1 MPRPATSSP
10 ATSSPASLQ
19 PATTSSPATS
29 SPATE
34 PVVRVSGLRKTYGD
48 KVAVAD
54 VSFEVGRG
62 EILGIL
68 GQNGAGKTTTVEA
81 LAGLRTADAG
91 SVSVLGLDPQSD
103 PAPVRE
109 VLGVQLQESRL
120 PAKLRVREA
129 LRLYAS
135 FYTAPKDPEELI
147 TLLGLQDTRDT
158 AYENLS
164 GGQKQ
169 RLSIALALV
178 GNPQIAILDE
188 LTTGLDPQARRETWD
203 LIEAVRDSGVTILL
217 VTHFMDEAQRLCDR
231 VIVIDDGRVIAQGT
245 PSGLARQGRTG
256 VTFRLTLQEPLKD
269 VAMLRALPS
278 VTHLTSADATTTVS
292 AGQRQTDSGTQLE
305 VTGGATV
312 LPDVII
318 ALHSRGIVPAEVQT
332 ITPSL
337 EDAFVALVG
346 HPSEKVSS

>member
-1 MPRPATSSP
+1 MQTTHPNRMPTGAGSDSATD
-10 ATSSPASLQ
+10 
-19 PATTSSPATS
+19 
-29 SPATE
+29 
-34 PVVRVSGLRKTYGD
+34 PVVQVAGLRKAYGD
-48 KVAVAD
+48 KVAVRD
-54 VSFEVGRG
+54 VSFQVSPG

-68 GQNGAGKTTTVEA
+68 GPNGAGKTTTVEA

-91 SVSVLGLDPQSD
+91 TVSVLGLDPQRD

-120 PAKLRVREA
+120 PGKLRVVEA

-135 FYTAPKDPEELI
+135 FYTDPRDPEELI
-147 TLLGLQDTRDT
+147 DLLGLREKRDT
-158 AYENLS
+158 SYEALS

-178 GNPQIAILDE
+178 GNPQVAILDE

-217 VTHFMDEAQRLCDR
+217 VTHFMDEAERLCDR

-245 PSGLARQGRTG
+245 PAELAREGHTE
-256 VTFRLTLQEPLKD
+256 VTFRMQLPQPLD
-269 VAMLRALPS
+269 AALLCDLES
-278 VTHLTSADATTTVS
+278 VT
-292 AGQRQTDSGTQLE
+292 GMRERGRELE
-305 VTGGATV
+305 ITGGPTV

-318 ALHSRGIVPAEVQT
+318 ALHARGLVPETVQT
-332 ITPSL
+332 ITPTL

-346 HPSEKVSS
+346 HAPEEDPA

>member
-1 MPRPATSSP
+1 MTNTPTTRMPS
-10 ATSSPASLQ
+10 
-19 PATTSSPATS
+19 ATTSSPV
-29 SPATE
+29 TE
-34 PVVRVSGLRKTYGD
+34 TVVSVSGLRKTYGD
-48 KVAVAD
+48 KVAVDD

-62 EILGIL
+62 EIVGIL

-81 LAGLRTADAG
+81 LAGLRTADG
-91 SVSVLGLDPQSD
+91 GTVSVLGLDPQHD

-109 VLGVQLQESRL
+109 LLGVQLQESRL
-120 PAKLRVREA
+120 PAKQRVVEA

-135 FYTAPKDPEELI
+135 FYTDPRDPEELI
-147 TLLGLQDTRDT
+147 TLLGLQEKRDT

-178 GNPQIAILDE
+178 GNPQVAILDE

-217 VTHFMDEAQRLCDR
+217 VTHFMDEAERLCDR
-231 VIVIDDGRVIAQGT
+231 VIVIDGGRVIAQGT
-245 PSGLARQGRTG
+245 PGELARGDRTG
-256 VTFRLTLQEPLKD
+256 VTFRMRLPQPLD
-269 VAMLRALPS
+269 AALLADIES
-278 VTHLTSADATTTVS
+278 VTSMREVGLD
-292 AGQRQTDSGTQLE
+292 LE
-305 VTGGATV
+305 VTGGPTV

-318 ALHSRGIVPAEVQT
+318 ALHSCGLVPTEVQT
-332 ITPSL
+332 ISPSL

-346 HPSEKVSS
+346 RPPEENPS

>member
-1 MPRPATSSP
+1 MSTTPTASMPSVTD
-10 ATSSPASLQ
+10 
-19 PATTSSPATS
+19 S

-48 KVAVAD
+48 KVAVQD
-54 VSFEVGRG
+54 VSFEVRPG
-62 EILGIL
+62 EILGVL

-81 LAGLRTADAG
+81 VAGLRTAAAG
-91 SVSVLGLDPQSD
+91 TVSVLGLDPQRD

-120 PAKLRVREA
+120 PGKLRVEEA

-135 FYTAPKDPEELI
+135 FYADPRDPDELI
-147 TLLGLQDTRDT
+147 TLLGLQEKRHT
-158 AYENLS
+158 AYDKLS

-178 GNPQIAILDE
+178 GNPRVAILDE

-217 VTHFMDEAQRLCDR
+217 VTHFMDEAERLCDR
-231 VIVIDDGRVIAQGT
+231 VIIIDQGRIVAEGT
-245 PSGLARQGRTG
+245 PAELARQGRTG
-256 VTFRLTLQEPLKD
+256 VTFQVSLGDALED
-269 VAMLRALPS
+269 VEVLRRLPS
-278 VTHLTSADATTTVS
+278 VTSVTSTDATTTITP
-292 AGQRQTDSGTQLE
+292 AQRRTDSGTLLE
-305 VTGGATV
+305 ITGGPTV

-318 ALHSRGIVPAEVQT
+318 ALHSQGIVPDEVQT
-332 ITPSL
+332 ISPSL

-346 HPSEKVSS
+346 HPSEEDPT

>member
-1 MPRPATSSP
+1 MTTSTPAGMPTATSP
-10 ATSSPASLQ
+10 
-19 PATTSSPATS
+19 

-34 PVVRVSGLRKTYGD
+34 TVVEVRGLRKTYGA
-48 KVAVAD
+48 KVAVDD
-54 VSFEVGRG
+54 VSFTVGRG

-91 SVSVLGLDPQSD
+91 TVSVLGLDPQHD

-120 PAKLRVREA
+120 PAKLRVAEA

-135 FYTAPKDPEELI
+135 FYASPKDSDELI
-147 TLLGLQDTRDT
+147 ALLGLEDKRDT
-158 AYENLS
+158 AYEDLS

-178 GNPQIAILDE
+178 GNPQVAILDE

-231 VIVIDDGRVIAQGT
+231 VVIIDDGRIIAEGT
-245 PSGLARQGRTG
+245 PTELAGQGRSG
-256 VTFRLTLQEPLKD
+256 VTFRMQLPQPPQPLDATLLTD
-269 VAMLRALPS
+269 IPS
-278 VTHLTSADATTTVS
+278 VVS
-292 AGQRQTDSGTQLE
+292 TREVGTALE
-305 VTGGATV
+305 VTGGPTV

-318 ALHSRGIVPAEVQT
+318 ALHSRGIVPDEVQT
-332 ITPSL
+332 ISPSL

-346 HPSEKVSS
+346 HPSQEIPA

>member
-1 MPRPATSSP
+1 MTSTPTTRMPSATSS
-10 ATSSPASLQ
+10 SPV
-19 PATTSSPATS
+19 
-29 SPATE
+29 TE
-34 PVVRVSGLRKTYGD
+34 TVVSVSGLRKTYGD
-48 KVAVAD
+48 KVAVDD

-62 EILGIL
+62 EIVGIL

-81 LAGLRTADAG
+81 LAGLRTADG
-91 SVSVLGLDPQSD
+91 GTVSVLGLDPQHD

-109 VLGVQLQESRL
+109 LLGVQLQESRL
-120 PAKLRVREA
+120 PAKQRVVEA

-135 FYTAPKDPEELI
+135 FYADPRDPEELI
-147 TLLGLQDTRDT
+147 TLLGLQEKRDT

-178 GNPQIAILDE
+178 GNPQVAILDE

-217 VTHFMDEAQRLCDR
+217 VTHFMDEAERLCDR

-245 PSGLARQGRTG
+245 PGELARGDRTG
-256 VTFRLTLQEPLKD
+256 VTFRMRLPQPLD
-269 VAMLRALPS
+269 AALLADIES
-278 VTHLTSADATTTVS
+278 VTSMREVGLD
-292 AGQRQTDSGTQLE
+292 LE
-305 VTGGATV
+305 VTGGPTV

-318 ALHSRGIVPAEVQT
+318 ALHSCGLVPTEVQT
-332 ITPSL
+332 ISPSL

-346 HPSEKVSS
+346 RPPEENPS

>member
-1 MPRPATSSP
+1 MTTTPSTASMPTTTSSSP
-10 ATSSPASLQ
+10 APET
-19 PATTSSPATS
+19 
-29 SPATE
+29 
-34 PVVRVSGLRKTYGD
+34 VVPETVIRVEGLRKTYGD

-54 VSFEVGRG
+54 ISFEVARG

-68 GQNGAGKTTTVEA
+68 GPNGAGKTTTVEA

-91 SVSVLGLDPQSD
+91 SVSVLGLDPQRD

-109 VLGVQLQESRL
+109 ILGVQLQESRL
-120 PAKLRVREA
+120 PAKQRVVEA

-135 FYTAPKDPEELI
+135 FYADPRDPEELI
-147 TLLGLQDTRDT
+147 TLLGLEDKRDT

-217 VTHFMDEAQRLCDR
+217 VTHFMDEAERLCDR
-231 VIVIDDGRVIAQGT
+231 VIIIDDGRVVAQGT
-245 PSGLARQGRTG
+245 PAGLARAGHSG
-256 VTFRLTLQEPLKD
+256 VTFRMQLPQPLD
-269 VAMLRALPS
+269 AALLADLPS
-278 VTHLTSADATTTVS
+278 LTSMREIGRD
-292 AGQRQTDSGTQLE
+292 LE
-305 VTGGATV
+305 VSGGPTV

-318 ALHSRGIVPAEVQT
+318 ALHARGLVPDEVQT

-337 EDAFVALVG
+337 EDAFVDLVG
-346 HPSEKVSS
+346 RTPEEGTST

>member
-1 MPRPATSSP
+1 MNITPTTRMPSP
-10 ATSSPASLQ
+10 
-19 PATTSSPATS
+19 TTSSPS
-29 SPATE
+29 TE

-54 VSFEVGRG
+54 VSFEVRPG

-81 LAGLRTADAG
+81 VAGLRTADAG
-91 SVSVLGLDPQSD
+91 TVSVLGIDPQHD

-120 PAKLRVREA
+120 PGKLRVAEA

-135 FYTAPKDPEELI
+135 FYADPREPEDLI
-147 TLLGLQDTRDT
+147 TLLGLQEKRDT
-158 AYENLS
+158 AYDDLS

-217 VTHFMDEAQRLCDR
+217 VTHFMDEAERLCDR
-231 VIVIDDGRVIAQGT
+231 VIVIDDGRVLAQGT
-245 PSGLARQGRTG
+245 PAELARAGRHG
-256 VTFRLTLQEPLKD
+256 VTFRMQLPQPLD
-269 VAMLRALPS
+269 AALLADLPS
-278 VTHLTSADATTTVS
+278 VTSMREIGRD
-292 AGQRQTDSGTQLE
+292 LE
-305 VTGGATV
+305 VSGGPTV

-318 ALHSRGIVPAEVQT
+318 ALHSRGIVPDEVQT
-332 ITPSL
+332 ISPSL

-346 HPSEKVSS
+346 HPSEEDPS

>member
-1 MPRPATSSP
+1 MNITPTTRMPSP
-10 ATSSPASLQ
+10 
-19 PATTSSPATS
+19 TTSSPS
-29 SPATE
+29 TE

-54 VSFEVGRG
+54 VSFEVRPG

-81 LAGLRTADAG
+81 VAGLRTADAG
-91 SVSVLGLDPQSD
+91 TVSVLGIDPQHD

-120 PAKLRVREA
+120 PGKLRVAEA

-135 FYTAPKDPEELI
+135 FYADPREPEDLI
-147 TLLGLQDTRDT
+147 TLLGLQEKRDT
-158 AYENLS
+158 AYDDLS

-178 GNPQIAILDE
+178 GNPRVAILDE

-231 VIVIDDGRVIAQGT
+231 VIIIDDGRVVAEG
-245 PSGLARQGRTG
+245 PPAELARQGRTG
-256 VTFRLTLQEPLKD
+256 VTFRMTLNEPLED
-269 VAMLRALPS
+269 VEVLRELPS
-278 VTHLTSADATTTVS
+278 VTDLTSADATTTVT
-292 AGQRQTDSGTQLE
+292 AQHRRTDSGTLLE
-305 VTGGATV
+305 VTGGPTV

-318 ALHSRGIVPAEVQT
+318 ALHSRGIVPDEVQT
-332 ITPSL
+332 ISPSL

-346 HPSEKVSS
+346 HPSEEDPS

>member
-1 MPRPATSSP
+1 MHSTSTRMPTVTAPSP
-10 ATSSPASLQ
+10 G
-19 PATTSSPATS
+19 
-29 SPATE
+29 TE
-34 PVVRVSGLRKTYGD
+34 PVVQVAGLRKTYGD

-54 VSFEVGRG
+54 VSFEVMPG

-81 LAGLRTADAG
+81 LAGLRTADSG
-91 SVSVLGLDPQSD
+91 TVSVLGHDPQHD

-109 VLGVQLQESRL
+109 LLGVQLQESRL
-120 PAKLRVREA
+120 PAKLRVAEA

-135 FYTAPKDPEELI
+135 FYTDPRDTEDLL
-147 TLLGLQDTRDT
+147 TLLGLQEKRDT
-158 AYENLS
+158 AYEDLS

-178 GNPQIAILDE
+178 GNPQVAILDE

-203 LIEAVRDSGVTILL
+203 LIEAVRASGVTILL
-217 VTHFMDEAQRLCDR
+217 VTHFMDEAERLCDR
-231 VIVIDDGRVIAQGT
+231 VIIIDDGRVIARGT
-245 PSGLARQGRTG
+245 PAELARGDRTD
-256 VTFRLTLQEPLKD
+256 VSFRMQLGEALAD
-269 VAMLRALPS
+269 IDILRSLPS
-278 VTHLTSADATTTVS
+278 VTSVTSTDATTTVS
-292 AGQRQTDSGTQLE
+292 AQRRSTDSGTLLE
-305 VTGGATV
+305 VSGGPTV

-318 ALHSRGIVPAEVQT
+318 ALHSRGLVPDEVQT

-346 HPSEKVSS
+346 PPSEKDLT